1 MTNFTGV
8 QKEAANLPAHDG
20 TPITIVDYGMGN
32 IGSLINMFRRIGVQS
47 EVASDARTIERA
59 RKIMLPGVGAFG
71 AAMDRIDALGLR
83 AVLRAKALE
92 EQVPFMGIC
101 LGMQLMTRASEE
113 SPAAR
118 GLDLIPGDTVRF
130 PRATGLKVP
139 HMGWNEVTVRTPTVL
154 TATLPEEPR
163 FYFVHSYYVQADDPD
178 DVMLRCHY
186 GQDFDAGLNRHNI
199 FGAQFHPEKSHKFGM
214 ALLKGFA
221 EL

>member
-1 MTNFTGV
+1 MASSQV
-8 QKEAANLPAHDG
+8 V
-20 TPITIVDYGMGN
+20 TIVDYGMGN

-47 EVASDARTIERA
+47 EVASDLRSIERA

-83 AVLRAKALE
+83 EVLRTKALD

-101 LGMQLMTRASEE
+101 LGMQLLTRSSEE
-113 SPAAR
+113 NPDAK
-118 GLDLIPGDTVRF
+118 GLDLIPANTVRF
-130 PRATGLKVP
+130 PRTSGLKVP
-139 HMGWNEVTVRTPTVL
+139 HMGWNEVTVSKATAL
-154 TATLPEEPR
+154 TAPLPPKPR
-163 FYFVHSYYVQADDPD
+163 FYFVHSFYVQADDPA

-186 GQDFDAGLNRHNI
+186 GQDFDAGLNRGNI

-221 EL
+221 EVPC